1 MIISTLKD
9 IKNEGVNVCFIQ
21 GNRQVS
27 NKNVK
32 SKTASISKYGIL
44 VPLMYVKGTKAVEDG
59 CSLMTSKGDAIPSE
73 EADKYIVIVDGQ
85 HRYSAA
91 IENGVSDEEIYL
103 FESYATATT
112 KELLAE
118 ANVEVEKWKG
128 EDYIAGATLA
138 KPEDELLQFANSLSL
153 RGFPIST
160 ISLILC
166 WDKHKFTSK
175 KLSKLMK
182 GETVNI
188 EYKLE
193 RANAF
198 LDAMSNFTD
207 KFVAKNYAINVVID
221 LSSEMGYKPVCEA
234 LSKISRATIQRIEGM
249 TGEENV
255 KNFLKDA
262 INKELGK
269 QKFNHLKP

>member
-9 IKNEGVNVCFIQ
+9 IKNEGVNVCFVK

-27 NKNVK
+27 NKNMR
-32 SKTASISKYGIL
+32 SKTASICKYGIL

-59 CSLMTSKGDAIPSE
+59 CSLMTSDRKPISNE

-91 IENGVSDEEIYL
+91 IEKSVSDEEIYL
-103 FESYATATT
+103 FESYAKASTQ
-112 KELLAE
+112 ELLAE

-138 KPEDELLQFANSLSL
+138 KPENELLQFANSLSL

-166 WDKHKFTSK
+166 WDKHQFTSR

-188 EYKLE
+188 DSNFE
-193 RANAF
+193 RAEAF
-198 LDAMSNFTD
+198 LDAMDRFTD

-221 LSSEMGYKPVCEA
+221 LSSEMGYKLVCA
-234 LSKISRATIQRIEGM
+234 AIAKIPRATVKRIEGQ

-255 KNFLKDA
+255 KSLFREA
-262 INKELGK
+262 INKELG
-269 QKFNHLKP
+269 N

>member
-1 MIISTLKD
+1 MNISTLKD

-32 SKTASISKYGIL
+32 SKTTSIKQFGIL
-44 VPLMYVKGTKAVEDG
+44 VPLMYVKGKKAVEDG
-59 CSLMTSKGDAIPSE
+59 CSLMTKDGKAIPTE
-73 EADKYIVIVDGQ
+73 EADKFIVIVDGQ

-103 FESYATATT
+103 FESFAKATT

-118 ANVEVEKWKG
+118 ANIEVEKWKG

-138 KPEDELLQFANSLSL
+138 KPENKILQFANSLSL
-153 RGFPIST
+153 RKFPIST

-166 WDKHKFTSK
+166 WDKHTFTSR
-175 KLSKLMK
+175 KLSKLIK
-182 GETVNI
+182 GESVEF
-188 EYKLE
+188 EYDLE

-198 LDAMSNFTD
+198 LNAMSNFADT
-207 KFVAKNYAINVVID
+207 FIAKNYAINVVIS
-221 LSSEMGYKPVCEA
+221 LSSKYGYERVCSA
-234 LSKISRATIQRIEGM
+234 ISKIPEATIKRIEGV

-255 KNFLKDA
+255 KSFLKEA
-262 INKELGK
+262 INNELG
-269 QKFNHLKP
+269 N

>member
-1 MIISTLKD
+1 MNISTLKD
-9 IKNEGVNVCFIQ
+9 IKSEGINVCFIK

-32 SKTASISKYGIL
+32 SKTTSIDKYGIL
-44 VPLMYVKGTKAVEDG
+44 VPLMYVKGTKAVKDG
-59 CSLMTSKGDAIPSE
+59 CSLMTSDGKPISSE

-91 IENGVSDEEIYL
+91 IEKSVSDEEIYL
-103 FESYATATT
+103 FESYAKATT

-175 KLSKLMK
+175 
-182 GETVNI
+182 N
-188 EYKLE
+188 
-193 RANAF
+193 
-198 LDAMSNFTD
+198 
-207 KFVAKNYAINVVID
+207 
-221 LSSEMGYKPVCEA
+221 
-234 LSKISRATIQRIEGM
+234 
-249 TGEENV
+249 
-255 KNFLKDA
+255 
-262 INKELGK
+262 
-269 QKFNHLKP
+269 